1 MKTISLSKSK
11 IDKEIFKIRKS
22 QQEDFAEI
30 EDLVSKIISKVKKNG
45 DKALFL
51 FTKKFDG
58 ILINSNNLR
67 LNKFIIE
74 NSGKQLS
81 SSLKNAIKTSIKR
94 VTDYQKRKLTKNYR
108 YKDQYGNK
116 LGWNVN
122 PIERVGIYVP
132 GGTASYPSSLIMTA
146 CLARAAGVKEIIIC
160 TPPSENGIN
169 KSILYIAKLL
179 KIDEIYQ
186 VGGAQAVAAMA
197 YGTQSIVKVN
207 KIVGPGNIFVA
218 AAKKQVFGN
227 VGIDMIAGPSEV
239 VILSDSNAN
248 PKYIS
253 NDLLAQA
260 EHDPKASAILVTNS
274 KKLAKKVYQQVNNLV
289 KNAKR
294 KNIIKESLNKNGKI
308 YIMPSIN
315 DCIEFINKFAPEH
328 LEIFLKNYGK
338 YEKDFKN
345 AGSIFVGDNSAE
357 AFGDYIAGPSHVLP
371 TNGNALFSSP
381 LSSLDFIKYSSFT
394 SISKEGMKKLSKNV
408 EIIAESE
415 GLYEH
420 SNSVKVRKNK

>member
-1 MKTISLSKSK
+1 M
-11 IDKEIFKIRKS
+11 
-22 QQEDFAEI
+22 
-30 EDLVSKIISKVKKNG
+30 
-45 DKALFL
+45 
-51 FTKKFDG
+51 
-58 ILINSNNLR
+58 
-67 LNKFIIE
+67 
-74 NSGKQLS
+74 
-81 SSLKNAIKTSIKR
+81 
-94 VTDYQKRKLTKNYR
+94 
-108 YKDQYGNK
+108 
-116 LGWNVN
+116 N

-160 TPPSENGIN
+160 TPPNENGIN

-260 EHDPKASAILVTNS
+260 L
-274 KKLAKKVYQQVNNLV
+274 
-289 KNAKR
+289 
-294 KNIIKESLNKNGKI
+294 SLI
-308 YIMPSIN
+308 HI
-315 DCIEFINKFAPEH
+315 
-328 LEIFLKNYGK
+328 
-338 YEKDFKN
+338 
-345 AGSIFVGDNSAE
+345 
-357 AFGDYIAGPSHVLP
+357 
-371 TNGNALFSSP
+371 
-381 LSSLDFIKYSSFT
+381 
-394 SISKEGMKKLSKNV
+394 
-408 EIIAESE
+408 
-415 GLYEH
+415 
-420 SNSVKVRKNK
+420 

>member
-1 MKTISLSKSK
+1 M
-11 IDKEIFKIRKS
+11 
-22 QQEDFAEI
+22 
-30 EDLVSKIISKVKKNG
+30 KIINKKKEAIEELKRISTRTNSENNNKINRIVEEIIQEVKISG
-45 DKALFL
+45 DIAVEKY
-51 FTKKFDG
+51 TKKFDG
-58 ILINSNNLR
+58 FDPNPMQVSANDLKDAWDEIDNNLKR
-67 LNKFIIE
+67 SLVVAHERIQKFHEKEIPQSFTIKGE
-74 NSGKQLS
+74 YGDIVQRRWRPV
-81 SSLKNAIKTSIKR
+81 KNA
-94 VTDYQKRKLTKNYR
+94 
-108 YKDQYGNK
+108 
-116 LGWNVN
+116 
-122 PIERVGIYVP
+122 GIYIP
-132 GGTASYPSSLIMTA
+132 GGRAAYPSTVLMNAIPA
-146 CLARAAGVKEIIIC
+146 KVAGVKEIIIC
-160 TPPSENGIN
+160 TPPNENGIN
-169 KSILYIAKLL
+169 ESILYIAKLL

-308 YIMPSIN
+308 YIMPSII

-420 SNSVKVRKNK
+420 ANSVKVRKNK

>member
-1 MKTISLSKSK
+1 MKIISLNKSK
-11 IDKEIFKIRKS
+11 IDKEIFNIRKS
-22 QQEDFAEI
+22 QEEDFEKV
-30 EDLVSKIISKVKKNG
+30 EDLVLKIITSVKKNG
-45 DKALFL
+45 DKALSL

-58 ILINSNNLR
+58 ILINSNNIK

-74 NSGKQLS
+74 KSGEKLTAE
-81 SSLKNAIKTSIKR
+81 LKSAIKTSIKR

-108 YKDQYGNK
+108 YKDEFGNK
-116 LGWNVN
+116 LGWNVS
-122 PIERVGIYVP
+122 PLERVGIYVP
-132 GGTASYPSSLIMTA
+132 GGTASYPSSLIMTG

-160 TPPSENGIN
+160 TPPNKNGIN
-169 KSILYIAKLL
+169 ESILYVAKLL
-179 KIDEIYQ
+179 KIYEVYQ

-197 YGTQSIVKVN
+197 YGTKSITKVN

-239 VILSDSNAN
+239 LILSDSYAN
-248 PKYIS
+248 PDFIA

-260 EHDPKASAILVTNS
+260 EHDSKASAILVTNS
-274 KKLAKKVYQQVNNLV
+274 KKIAKKVHEQVNKLV
-289 KNAKR
+289 KYAKR
-294 KNIIKESLNKNGKI
+294 KNIIKQSLNKNGKI
-308 YIMPSIN
+308 YIMSSVK
-315 DCIEFINKFAPEH
+315 DCIEFTNKFAPEH
-328 LEIFLKNYGK
+328 LEIFLKNFTK
-338 YEKDFKN
+338 FEKDFKN
-345 AGSIFVGDNSAE
+345 AGSIFVGENSAE

-394 SISKEGMKKLSKNV
+394 SISKLGMKRLSKNV
-408 EIIAESE
+408 ETLAESE

-420 SNSVKVRKNK
+420 SNSVRIRKNK

>member
-1 MKTISLSKSK
+1 MKIISLNKSK
-11 IDKEIFKIRKS
+11 IDKEIFNIRKS
-22 QQEDFAEI
+22 QEEDFEKV
-30 EDLVSKIISKVKKNG
+30 EDLVLKIITSVKKNG
-45 DKALFL
+45 DKALSL

-58 ILINSNNLR
+58 ILINSNNIK

-74 NSGKQLS
+74 KSGEKLTAE
-81 SSLKNAIKTSIKR
+81 LKSAIKTSIKR

-108 YKDQYGNK
+108 YKDEFGNK
-116 LGWNVN
+116 LGWNVS
-122 PIERVGIYVP
+122 PLERVGIYVP
-132 GGTASYPSSLIMTA
+132 GGTASYPSSLIMTG

-160 TPPSENGIN
+160 TPPNKNGIN
-169 KSILYIAKLL
+169 ESILYVAKLL
-179 KIDEIYQ
+179 KIHEVYQ

-197 YGTQSIVKVN
+197 YGTKSIPKVN

-239 VILSDSNAN
+239 LILSDSYAN
-248 PKYIS
+248 PDFIA

-260 EHDPKASAILVTNS
+260 EHDSKASAILVTNS
-274 KKLAKKVYQQVNNLV
+274 KKIAKKVYEQVNKLV
-289 KNAKR
+289 KYAKR
-294 KNIIKESLNKNGKI
+294 KNIIKQSLNKNGKI
-308 YIMPSIN
+308 YIMSSVK
-315 DCIEFINKFAPEH
+315 DCIEFTNKFAPEH
-328 LEIFLKNYGK
+328 LEIFLKNFTK
-338 YEKDFKN
+338 FEKDFKN
-345 AGSIFVGDNSAE
+345 AGSIFVGENSAE

-394 SISKEGMKKLSKNV
+394 SISKMGMKRLSKNV
-408 EIIAESE
+408 ETLAESE

-420 SNSVKVRKNK
+420 SNSVRIRKNK